1 MIYVRTVLRSLQS
14 ERDYRM
20 DKLER
25 VDAALRGDA
34 VDRVPVSFWGH
45 DYMREW
51 TAEGLAEAML
61 ENYRTYD
68 WDYMKVNPR
77 ASYHVEDWGATLE
90 RTTDPNH
97 GHRFLSFPVSAPNDW
112 RRLRPLE
119 PDRGV
124 LGEQLDAL
132 RLIGAG
138 LRGEAYFIQ
147 TIFSPLSVAKYLV
160 GNRPDPVQ
168 QSIAEHP
175 GALKAALEVITQ
187 TFATY
192 AAASLAAGASGI
204 FFATTGWA
212 SADLLTED
220 QYTEFGVEYDLRV
233 LDAVAGKAPFN
244 VLHNCG
250 DHIYFDLLASYPIHA
265 ISWAATLPGNPPL
278 ADGKLRTAAAV
289 MGGVAEKTTL
299 PGGTPDQVAAE
310 VSQAIKETGG
320 RRVLL
325 APGCSIPPNTPPAN
339 LRAAAEA
346 ARSSGPH

>member
-1 MIYVRTVLRSLQS
+1 
-14 ERDYRM
+14 M
-20 DKLER
+20 DKLAR
-25 VDAALRGDA
+25 VEAALRGDA
-34 VDRVPVSFWGH
+34 VDRVPISFWGH

-61 ENYRTYD
+61 ENYRAYD

-97 GHRFLSFPVSAPNDW
+97 GHHFLSVPVSAPDDW
-112 RRLRPLE
+112 RRLRPLA

-124 LGEQLDAL
+124 LGEQLAAL

-138 LRGEAYFIQ
+138 LRGEAHFIQ

-160 GNRPDPVQ
+160 GNRAEPVK
-168 QSIAEHP
+168 QSIADHP
-175 GALKAALEVITQ
+175 DALKAALDVITQ
-187 TFATY
+187 TFAAY
-192 AAASLAAGASGI
+192 ATASLAAGASGI

-233 LDAVAGKAPFN
+233 LDAVTGKAPFN

-250 DHIYFDLLASYPIHA
+250 DHTYFDLLASYPVHA
-265 ISWAATLPGNPPL
+265 ISWAATLPGNPSL
-278 ADGKLRTAAAV
+278 ADGKRRTSAAV
-289 MGGVAEKTTL
+289 MGGVDEKTTL
-299 PGGTPDQVAAE
+299 PNGTPEQAAAE
-310 VSQAIKETGG
+310 VSQAIKETSG
-320 RRVLL
+320 RRILL

-346 ARSSGPH
+346 ARGAGPY

>member
-1 MIYVRTVLRSLQS
+1 
-14 ERDYRM
+14 M
-20 DKLER
+20 DKLMDKRAR
-25 VDAALRGDA
+25 VEAALRGDE
-34 VDRVPVSFWGH
+34 VDRVPISFWGH

-51 TAEGLAEAML
+51 SAEGLAQAML
-61 ENYRTYD
+61 DNYRTYD

-90 RTTDPNH
+90 HTTDPNH
-97 GHRFLSFPVSAPNDW
+97 GHRFLSVPVNTPDDW

-132 RLIGAG
+132 RLIGAA
-138 LRGEAYFIQ
+138 LRGEAHYIQ

-160 GNRPDPVQ
+160 GNRPEPVK
-168 QSIAEHP
+168 QSITDHP
-175 GALKAALEVITQ
+175 DALKAALEVITQ

-192 AAASLAAGASGI
+192 AKACLAAGASGI

-212 SADLLTED
+212 SADVLTQD
-220 QYTEFGVEYDLRV
+220 QYAEFGVKYDLRV

-250 DHIYFDLLASYPIHA
+250 DNIYFDILASYPVRA
-265 ISWAATLPGNPPL
+265 ISWAATLPGNPSL
-278 ADGKLRTAAAV
+278 AGGKLRTASAV
-289 MGGVAEKTTL
+289 MGGINEKATL
-299 PGGTPDQVAAE
+299 PDAPPDQVAAE
-310 VSQAIKETGG
+310 VSQAIKETYG

-339 LRAAAEA
+339 LRAAAET
-346 ARSSGPH
+346 ARSTGPH